1 LNNQTI
7 KSTPYIT
14 LSNGQKLFLNQIRRS
29 DSGELSLRKFSYG
42 YDITNRTSIINHLI
56 KIYDYKSYL
65 EIGVRDLRNFNSIM
79 CENKTGID
87 PNPLKLNKNI
97 IIKTSD
103 KFFFELDK
111 KVKFDVIFIDGL
123 HLEDQVDRDI
133 ENSIL
138 HINDSGTIIMHD
150 CNPPSKFHQR
160 KTYEVDGKLPP
171 WNGTTWRS
179 FVKHRMINDKLTM
192 CVVDCDWGVGIIKK
206 GKQNLL
212 EYKDKFSYSY
222 LEKNRTKALNLIS
235 VDDFLNKYNK
245 RID

>member
-1 LNNQTI
+1 MNNQTI

-150 CNPPSKFHQR
+150 CNPPSEFHQR
-160 KTYEVDGKLPP
+160 EVYEVDGKLPQ

-179 FVKHRMINDKLTM
+179 FVKNRMINNNVTM
-192 CVVDCDWGVGIIKK
+192 CVVDCDWGVGIMKK
-206 GKQNLL
+206 GNQKLL

-222 LEKNRTKALNLIS
+222 LEKNRIKALNLIS
-235 VDDFLNKYNK
+235 VDDFLNKYNN
-245 RID
+245 RIN